1 MIIRKGV
8 LFSVSEKDLDPS
20 GALRIPEGVTNIAKN
35 VGNSLAGLQVIY
47 FPDSLNEIKNSIF
60 NNNPLLKEIFFGN
73 SMAAINSNA
82 FLNCEKIESIQL
94 PPAQK
99 APRTSL
105 EMTFANLKHI
115 VKYDSS
121 NQPCYYPVKKYNG
134 KFYYETFHKQIG
146 PIRISLIYTMDNEQ
160 RFCLHV
166 TSGPLFIGKSLK
178 STAYEYRKYFLMQEF
193 ERTMWMYKATS
204 SLREET
210 LRRYEFILREAL
222 KESINKLCPVINKKD
237 QKRIRN
243 YIKNIALYVD
253 YIAGIEK
260 KYKGAAKQFYELYGL
275 TFEELLNKISPETGN
290 KLGKTCTRLVKKR
303 PIAPTEMSAIVNAG
317 YENPGAFPF
326 SWLKNI
332 KKDNRSAATKKLHE
346 LFKKA
351 SIKMY
356 SPDKAQDQT
365 TVLESLSK
373 KISKII
379 KQEIEIKYLES
390 GNFSKTYTLQIPG
403 DKKYVWKI
411 YHCNKYWKTITSYH
425 HDTELQN
432 SFLVGGKKYHGKLKF
447 RKISTAGISNQ
458 LGETYLI
465 YPYTEEEPI
474 SKIMF
479 RPIYNTK
486 PYSLIDMNENNF
498 LGNTLI
504 DIGGLRIDYNNW
516 QQPRYISKIAN
527 TILYHS
533 WNDIGYVL
541 NNYNSRQIRDAI
553 DFLNGR
559 LSTNALDF
567 NKIQAKIEFLK
578 NKTRTR

>member
-1 MIIRKGV
+1 
-8 LFSVSEKDLDPS
+8 
-20 GALRIPEGVTNIAKN
+20 
-35 VGNSLAGLQVIY
+35 
-47 FPDSLNEIKNSIF
+47 
-60 NNNPLLKEIFFGN
+60 
-73 SMAAINSNA
+73 
-82 FLNCEKIESIQL
+82 
-94 PPAQK
+94 
-99 APRTSL
+99 
-105 EMTFANLKHI
+105 
-115 VKYDSS
+115 
-121 NQPCYYPVKKYNG
+121 
-134 KFYYETFHKQIG
+134 
-146 PIRISLIYTMDNEQ
+146 
-160 RFCLHV
+160 
-166 TSGPLFIGKSLK
+166 
-178 STAYEYRKYFLMQEF
+178 
-193 ERTMWMYKATS
+193 
-204 SLREET
+204 
-210 LRRYEFILREAL
+210 
-222 KESINKLCPVINKKD
+222 
-237 QKRIRN
+237 
-243 YIKNIALYVD
+243 
-253 YIAGIEK
+253 
-260 KYKGAAKQFYELYGL
+260 
-275 TFEELLNKISPETGN
+275 
-290 KLGKTCTRLVKKR
+290 
-303 PIAPTEMSAIVNAG
+303 
-317 YENPGAFPF
+317 
-326 SWLKNI
+326 
-332 KKDNRSAATKKLHE
+332 
-346 LFKKA
+346 
-351 SIKMY
+351 MY

-474 SKIMF
+474 KKIIF

-516 QQPRYISKIAN
+516 QQPRYISKIVN

-541 NNYNSRQIRDAI
+541 NNYNSHQIRDAI
-553 DFLNGR
+553 DFLNGKV
-559 LSTNALDF
+559 STNSLDY
-567 NKIQAKIEFLK
+567 NKIQEKIDFLK
-578 NKTRTR
+578 KKTRTR

>member
-1 MIIRKGV
+1 
-8 LFSVSEKDLDPS
+8 
-20 GALRIPEGVTNIAKN
+20 
-35 VGNSLAGLQVIY
+35 
-47 FPDSLNEIKNSIF
+47 
-60 NNNPLLKEIFFGN
+60 
-73 SMAAINSNA
+73 
-82 FLNCEKIESIQL
+82 
-94 PPAQK
+94 
-99 APRTSL
+99 
-105 EMTFANLKHI
+105 
-115 VKYDSS
+115 
-121 NQPCYYPVKKYNG
+121 
-134 KFYYETFHKQIG
+134 
-146 PIRISLIYTMDNEQ
+146 MDNEQ

-204 SLREET
+204 SLSEET

-474 SKIMF
+474 KKIIF
-479 RPIYNTK
+479 RPMYSTK
-486 PYSLIDMNENNF
+486 AYSLIDMNENNF

-516 QQPRYISKIAN
+516 QQPRYISKIVN

-541 NNYNSRQIRDAI
+541 NNYNSHQIRDAI
-553 DFLNGR
+553 DFLNGKV
-559 LSTNALDF
+559 STNSLDY
-567 NKIQAKIEFLK
+567 NKIQEKIEFLK